1 MDQLLATRRQ
11 ETTSQ
16 SRSIEGAICDHL
28 MEKYGPLLDSGA
40 LAQVLKFPTVGAFD
54 RALRRGHV
62 GIQVHTLPHR
72 PGVFSLATE
81 VAQFLADI
89 QVQPSSNEVGQTETQ
104 EKRVKMPRM
113 GS

>member
-1 MDQLLATRRQ
+1 MDQLLESRRH
-11 ETTSQ
+11 ETTTQ
-16 SRSIEGAICDHL
+16 SNSIEAAICDHL

-40 LAQVLKFPTVGAFD
+40 LAQVLKFPTIGAFD

-62 GIQVHTLPHR
+62 GIQVHALPHR

-81 VAQFLADI
+81 VAQFLAGI
-89 QVQPSSNEVGQTETQ
+89 QAQPSSNEVGQIETH
-104 EKRVKMPRM
+104 EKRMKMPRM